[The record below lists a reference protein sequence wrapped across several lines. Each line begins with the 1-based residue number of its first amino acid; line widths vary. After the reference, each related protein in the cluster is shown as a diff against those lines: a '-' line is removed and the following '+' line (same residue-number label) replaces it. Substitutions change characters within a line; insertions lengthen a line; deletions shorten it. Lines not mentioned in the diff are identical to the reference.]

1 MFPTCLYSVLMA
13 AIPSTSIQITGIGC
27 RQKGGESVKNVVE
40 EEWNGLLFQARFIE
54 NVTVQWIW

>member
-1 MFPTCLYSVLMA
+1 MA